1 MGQIPLFEIT
11 LTYGDVTEILVS
23 LHDGIEKTNSIK
35 IKNIYKA
42 LDKSRDKISLSSPS
56 YPHTPIKIK
65 LRHEQWIKIIECCQP
80 NYHLVDL
87 LEGKIS
93 LLKKYKQNK
102 MF

>member
-11 LTYGDVTEILVS
+11 LTYSDVTEILGS
-23 LHDGIEKTNSIK
+23 LHDSIEKTNSSK

-42 LDKSRDKISLSSPS
+42 LDKSRDKITPSSPS
-56 YPHTPIKIK
+56 CPQTPIKIK
-65 LRHEQWIKIIECCQP
+65 LRHEQWIKIIECCKP
-80 NYHLVDL
+80 NDHLVDN

-93 LLKKYKQNK
+93 LLKKYKQNT